1 MDLNNNL
8 NDNNSEWLKEK
19 QKIADSNKKI
29 SSSPLKVLPISN
41 EVCCGYPARLTTND
55 GNKTQRCPNCGWT
68 NKKWYEFYK

>member
-8 NDNNSEWLKEK
+8 NDNSEWLKEQ

-29 SSSPLKVLPISN
+29 SSKSLKVPLSN
-41 EVCCGYPARLTTND
+41 EECCGYPAREVSND
-55 GNKTQRCPNCGWT
+55 GYKTQRCPNCGWT